1 MHRNYVDDMSY
12 VQKLLSSDFSEAF
25 RLWKNGVRLYRSS
38 TDKGIVDL
46 ATPFFRTSAGTG
58 NEYTLLI
65 SEILPSWQNYPKR
78 NYCIICA
85 GNRSSAEEYQEP
97 GRAVYCV
104 LPKNGASIAIA
115 PTADMW
121 YSFPILRKYRIE
133 TLDDFNRKL
142 VLFLSSASGMPQNAI
157 EQMFQDSDVPA
168 VIKLFKDIETDA
180 KTLKRTSSRKFD
192 DFLISGLNIGESLT
206 MLLDRLLSPDAN
218 GFSVCRISE
227 VAEVKTEVWTS
238 SDCLFLDEKM
248 LPRFRG
254 WL

>member
-1 MHRNYVDDMSY
+1 MHRKHVDDMSY

-38 TDKGIVDL
+38 ADNGMVAL
-46 ATPFFRTSAGTG
+46 AKPFFRTSAGTG

-65 SEILPSWQNYPKR
+65 SEILPSWRNYPKR

-104 LPKNGASIAIA
+104 MPKNGASIAIA
-115 PTADMW
+115 PAADMW
-121 YSFPILRKYRIE
+121 DSFSILRKYEIDK
-133 TLDDFNRKL
+133 LDDFNRKL
-142 VLFLSSASGMPQNAI
+142 VSFLSSASGMPQNAI
-157 EQMFQDSDVPA
+157 EQIFQDSDVPA
-168 VIKLFKDIETDA
+168 VLQLFKDIEADA
-180 KTLKRTSSRKFD
+180 KTLKRTSLPKFE
-192 DFLISGLNIGESLT
+192 DFLVSGLNIGESLT

-227 VAEVKTEVWTS
+227 VAEVKTEAWTS

-248 LPRFRG
+248 LAQF
-254 WL
+254 LS

>member
-1 MHRNYVDDMSY
+1 MHRKHVDDMSY

-38 TDKGIVDL
+38 ADSGMVAL
-46 ATPFFRTSAGTG
+46 AKPFFRTSAGTG

-65 SEILPSWQNYPKR
+65 SEILPSWRNYPKR

-115 PTADMW
+115 PAADMW
-121 YSFPILRKYRIE
+121 YSFPRLRKYGIE
-133 TLDDFNRKL
+133 TLDDFNREL
-142 VLFLSSASGMPQNAI
+142 VSFLSSASGMQKSAI
-157 EQMFQDSDVPA
+157 EQIFQDSDVPA
-168 VIKLFKDIETDA
+168 VLKLFKDIEADA
-180 KTLKRTSSRKFD
+180 KTLKRTSLPKFE
-192 DFLISGLNIGESLT
+192 DFLVSGLNIGEPLA

-227 VAEVKTEVWTS
+227 AAEVKTEVWTS
-238 SDCLFLDEKM
+238 SECLFLDEK
-248 LPRFRG
+248 LLAQF
-254 WL
+254 LS

>member
-1 MHRNYVDDMSY
+1 MHRKHVDDMSY

-38 TDKGIVDL
+38 ADNGMVDL

-65 SEILPSWQNYPKR
+65 SEILPSWRNYPKR

-85 GNRSSAEEYQEP
+85 GNRSSAKEYQEP
-97 GRAVYCV
+97 GRAIYCV

-121 YSFPILRKYRIE
+121 YSFSILRKYEID

-142 VLFLSSASGMPQNAI
+142 VSFLSSASGMPQNAI
-157 EQMFQDSDVPA
+157 EQIFQDSDVPA
-168 VIKLFKDIETDA
+168 VLQLFKDIEADA
-180 KTLKRTSSRKFD
+180 KTLKRTSLPKFE
-192 DFLISGLNIGESLT
+192 DFLVSGLNIGEPLA

-227 VAEVKTEVWTS
+227 VAEVKTEAWTS

-248 LPRFRG
+248 LAQF
-254 WL
+254 LS

>member
-1 MHRNYVDDMSY
+1 MHRNHVDDMSY

-38 TDKGIVDL
+38 ADNGMVAL
-46 ATPFFRTSAGTG
+46 AKPFFRTSAGTG

-65 SEILPSWQNYPKR
+65 SEILPSWRNYPKR

-104 LPKNGASIAIA
+104 MPKNGASIAIA
-115 PTADMW
+115 PAADMW
-121 YSFPILRKYRIE
+121 DSFSILRKYEIDK
-133 TLDDFNRKL
+133 LDDFNRKL
-142 VLFLSSASGMPQNAI
+142 VSFLSSASGMQKSAI

-168 VIKLFKDIETDA
+168 VLKLFEDIEADA
-180 KTLKRTSSRKFD
+180 KTLKRTSLPKFD

-238 SDCLFLDEKM
+238 SECLFLDEKM
-248 LPRFRG
+248 LAQF
-254 WL
+254 LS